1 MKSSLDS
8 TFANSFDCTNG
19 ETIGLVEGTYYVR
32 FKATSTTEASD
43 YVVIYVRCNIVT
55 IKDENGSTSIKYRSG
70 TIVNVKVSI
79 PIGKSFVRWIFEG
92 ITLSS
97 EEVKKEEISFEMPE
111 NDITLT
117 AIFDDV
123 LYNITITNGKV
134 NGELTQVKYQD
145 DITALA
151 NEPETD
157 KMFDKWIVTG
167 ISLTDEDLFNPNIT
181 FKMPSNDVVLEATYK
196 DIPKYD
202 VTVSGGS
209 GAGKYKE
216 GEAVTIVSEEKEGFS
231 FDKWIVTGITL
242 KDDELSSSIIT
253 FIMPA
258 YYVVLEATY
267 TKNITPEVKYKVII
281 VDGISS
287 ISESENGKTITIKA
301 NEAPKG
307 FVFDKWVVIS
317 GNVKLED
324 QNNKE
329 TSFVKAS
336 EDVEI
341 KATYRTKDSSGDDKP
356 GEDKP
361 GDDKPGENKGLSG
374 GAIAGIVI
382 GSVFACG
389 IGGFSLVWF
398 VIKKKSF
405 ADLGNSIKS
414 IFNKI
419 KSLFKKGK
427 E

>member
-1 MKSSLDS
+1 
-8 TFANSFDCTNG
+8 
-19 ETIGLVEGTYYVR
+19 
-32 FKATSTTEASD
+32 
-43 YVVIYVRCNIVT
+43 
-55 IKDENGSTSIKYRSG
+55 
-70 TIVNVKVSI
+70 
-79 PIGKSFVRWIFEG
+79 
-92 ITLSS
+92 
-97 EEVKKEEISFEMPE
+97 
-111 NDITLT
+111 
-117 AIFDDV
+117 
-123 LYNITITNGKV
+123 
-134 NGELTQVKYQD
+134 
-145 DITALA
+145 
-151 NEPETD
+151 
-157 KMFDKWIVTG
+157 
-167 ISLTDEDLFNPNIT
+167 
-181 FKMPSNDVVLEATYK
+181 
-196 DIPKYD
+196 
-202 VTVSGGS
+202 
-209 GAGKYKE
+209 
-216 GEAVTIVSEEKEGFS
+216 
-231 FDKWIVTGITL
+231 
-242 KDDELSSSIIT
+242 
-253 FIMPA
+253 MPA
-258 YYVVLEATY
+258 NDVVLEATY

-301 NEAPKG
+301 NEAPEG

-356 GEDKP
+356 GEDKL

-382 GSVFACG
+382 GSVFTCG
-389 IGGFSLVWF
+389 IGGFALVWF

>member
-1 MKSSLDS
+1 MKGEKSAPSGLKGIATSADGESDGKISGTTSEMEYSLDS

-55 IKDENGSTSIKYRSG
+55 IKDGNGSTSIKYRSG
-70 TIVNVKVSI
+70 TTVTIKVSI

-209 GAGKYKE
+209 
-216 GEAVTIVSEEKEGFS
+216 
-231 FDKWIVTGITL
+231 
-242 KDDELSSSIIT
+242 EL
-253 FIMPA
+253 
-258 YYVVLEATY
+258 EH
-267 TKNITPEVKYKVII
+267 
-281 VDGISS
+281 
-287 ISESENGKTITIKA
+287 
-301 NEAPKG
+301 
-307 FVFDKWVVIS
+307 
-317 GNVKLED
+317 
-324 QNNKE
+324 
-329 TSFVKAS
+329 
-336 EDVEI
+336 
-341 KATYRTKDSSGDDKP
+341 
-356 GEDKP
+356 
-361 GDDKPGENKGLSG
+361 
-374 GAIAGIVI
+374 
-382 GSVFACG
+382 
-389 IGGFSLVWF
+389 
-398 VIKKKSF
+398 IKKV
-405 ADLGNSIKS
+405 LVLING
-414 IFNKI
+414 
-419 KSLFKKGK
+419 
-427 E
+427 